1 MSSEEEEECI
11 VQCLKCKKE
20 ICEKPWI
27 TVKMDN
33 QWYHGCSYLCA
44 NNFREL
50 IGVGYWNHVV
60 NKEDFNEPSP
70 VYGYSNRKLST
81 DITTGFGMEEIKLEI
96 QEEDKRIEL
105 IEEQYYND
113 ESSEYSDEDN
123 YEY

>member
-60 NKEDFNEPSP
+60 NKEDFNEPRP

-113 ESSEYSDEDN
+113 VSSEYSDEDN